1 MKVISSDHY
10 DVIEISQNEVLTIS
24 STYEV
29 VKYRY
34 SLKIMK
40 SIKLKIYDNFFVV
53 EYVDKNNKSKQEAFS
68 DTWDFSIL

>member
-10 DVIEISQNEVLTIS
+10 DVIEISQNEVLTVS